1 MSAASA
7 HPVANL
13 VTPSAECETL
23 LPGHD
28 FVDAYQVRACLPGLS
43 AMQAADAIIKHPP
56 GWIRQLVATR
66 NRVVS
71 LFQLRTVEIGVDD
84 PLASQRT
91 VGGFPLVAQSER
103 EVVLGF
109 DDRHLDFRI
118 SVRVALDGPEATQV
132 TVSTIVKTNNLA
144 GRAYLATIM
153 PFHRLIVRHL
163 LEHARF
169 QQHSS

>member
-1 MSAASA
+1 MSAAA
-7 HPVANL
+7 HAVANL
-13 VTPSAECETL
+13 VAPSPDCETL

-28 FVDAYQVRACLPGLS
+28 FVDAYQVRAGLPGLR
-43 AMQAADAIIKHPP
+43 ARQAADAIIKHPP

-66 NRVVS
+66 NCVVR
-71 LFQLRTVEIGVDD
+71 LFRLRTVDIGVDD
-84 PLASQRT
+84 PHASEQT
-91 VGGFPLVAQSER
+91 VGGFPLVTQSER

-118 SVRVALDGPEATQV
+118 SIRVAPDGPAATQV

-169 QQHSS
+169 RQHPS

>member
-1 MSAASA
+1 MSAAHA
-7 HPVANL
+7 AAIL
-13 VTPSAECETL
+13 VTPDAECETL

-28 FVDAYQVRACLPGLS
+28 FVDAYQVRAGLSGLS
-43 AMQAADAIIKHPP
+43 ARQAAEAIIKHPP
-56 GWIRQLVATR
+56 GWISLLMATR

-71 LFQLRTVEIGVDD
+71 LFQLRTVEIGVGD
-84 PLASQRT
+84 PHGLQHT

-109 DDRHLDFRI
+109 DDHHLDFRI
-118 SVRVALDGPEATQV
+118 SIKVAPDGPEATQV
-132 TVSTIVKTNNLA
+132 TVSTIVKTNNLL
-144 GRAYLATIM
+144 GRSYLATIM

-169 QQHSS
+169 RQQPS

>member
-1 MSAASA
+1 MSAAHA
-7 HPVANL
+7 AARL
-13 VTPSAECETL
+13 VTPGAECEAL

-28 FVDAYQVRACLPGLS
+28 FVDAYQVRADLPSLS
-43 AMQAADAIIKHPP
+43 ARQAAEAIINHPP
-56 GWIRQLVATR
+56 GWISLLMATR

-71 LFQLRTVEIGVDD
+71 LFQLRTVDIGVDD
-84 PLASQRT
+84 PHASQHT

-109 DDRHLDFRI
+109 DDSHLDFRI
-118 SVRVALDGPEATQV
+118 SIRVAPDGPQATQV
-132 TVSTIVKTNNLA
+132 TVSTIVKTNNLL
-144 GRAYLATIM
+144 GRSYLATIM

-169 QQHSS
+169 QRQPP